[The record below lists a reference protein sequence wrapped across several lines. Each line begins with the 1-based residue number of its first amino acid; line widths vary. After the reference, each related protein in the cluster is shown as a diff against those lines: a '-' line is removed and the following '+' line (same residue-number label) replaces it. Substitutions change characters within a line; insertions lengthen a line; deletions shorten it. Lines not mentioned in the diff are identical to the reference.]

1 MSDQLQ
7 LFGNDNNPLE
17 TLDDQVVAR
26 LILAGVYPFLDN
38 SGVFKYLL
46 GEKGN
51 IIGTKKSEN
60 FEQNFERVIP
70 YLGEGQLSDEQKKQL
85 DRFNMRSDK
94 EPVITEVMTGKQ
106 VDYNHWDDVYTDAL
120 GNCFSDADPGL

>member
-1 MSDQLQ
+1 MQQLQ
-7 LFGNDNNPLE
+7 LFGSDNKPME

-26 LILAGVYPFLDN
+26 LIIAGVYPFLDN
-38 SGVFKYLL
+38 NGVFKYLL

-51 IIGTKKSEN
+51 IIGTKKYEN
-60 FEQNFERVIP
+60 FEKKFDRVIP

-94 EPVITEVMTGKQ
+94 EPVITEVMTGKR
-106 VDYNHWDDVYTDAL
+106 VNYNHWYDGYTDAL

>member
-1 MSDQLQ
+1 MAQLQ
-7 LFGNDNNPLE
+7 SFGGDNKSVE

-38 SGVFKYLL
+38 NGVFKYLIDEE
-46 GEKGN
+46 GK
-51 IIGTKKSEN
+51 IIGTKKTEN
-60 FEQNFERVIP
+60 FEQKFDRTII
-70 YLGEGQLSDEQKKQL
+70 YLGEGQLNDDQKKQL

-94 EPVITEVMTGKQ
+94 EPVVTEVMTGER
-106 VDYNHWDDVYTDAL
+106 VNHNHWYDGYTDAL